1 MNRKSLVL
9 RLSAGFAATTL
20 VLVGL
25 GSGYLYFSL
34 KRILLR
40 EAEDELRRSAGMVI
54 RRLEE
59 PGGGFQDLG
68 QGCQLRIL
76 GRHGQLLLQSQGMPG
91 VAEPGAGEALTFV
104 EAGGTRFMV
113 LEQGVPAG
121 RVQVARDLAPE
132 ARRLRRFARALWATL
147 GLTSLVAAIVGLWL
161 SRRGL
166 GPLRELAEQAA
177 GIHPE
182 SLSTRLHLAQS
193 PAELWPLVEALNRSL
208 SGLETAFGRLSAL
221 NADLAHELRTPVHS
235 LRLDAER
242 MLAQSNLP
250 PDVDEGLSGMME
262 TLDHMGAMIGQ
273 MLFLARIEDP
283 GAVLTRAPL
292 AAGPLLQGAVEP
304 FELLAE
310 EAGVHLHVEAPAGL
324 VVTGDGTLLRRALH
338 NLIDNAI
345 RHAPAAT
352 TVSVQ
357 AREAPGATILW
368 VEDAGTGFP
377 EAQRSLI
384 GQRFLRSDPSRSQ
397 GTGGS
402 GLGLA
407 IVQSIMHLHGG
418 RLDILSGAHGGTQAH
433 LVLPRT

>member
-1 MNRKSLVL
+1 ML
-9 RLSAGFAATTL
+9 RLAAGFAAATL

-25 GSGYLYFSL
+25 GSGYLYLSL
-34 KRILLR
+34 KRILLK
-40 EAEDELRRSAGMVI
+40 EAEDELRWTAQVVS

-59 PGGGFQDLG
+59 PGGALQDLA
-68 QGCQLRIL
+68 QGCQVRLF
-76 GRHGQLLLQSQGMPG
+76 GRHGEVVLRTRGMP
-91 VAEPGAGEALTFV
+91 EALPSGALGVPAFV
-104 EAGGTRFMV
+104 EEAGTRFMV
-113 LEQGVPAG
+113 LELEVPAG
-121 RVQVARDLAPE
+121 RVQLARDLVPE
-132 ARRLRRFARALWATL
+132 ARRLRRFRRVLWGTL
-147 GLTSLVAAIVGLWL
+147 GLTSLVAAFVGLWL

-166 GPLRELAEQAA
+166 APLRDLAKQAEE
-177 GIHPE
+177 IHPE
-182 SLSTRLHLAQS
+182 SLSTRLHLDRS
-193 PAELWPLVEALNRSL
+193 PAELVPLVEALNRSL
-208 SGLETAFGRLSAL
+208 SGLEAAFGRLASL

-235 LRLDAER
+235 LQLDTER
-242 MLAQSNLP
+242 MLAQAHLP
-250 PDVDEGLSGMME
+250 PELEDGLSGMME

-283 GAVLTRAPL
+283 GAVLTRTPL
-292 AAGPLLQGAVEP
+292 AAGVLLRGAVEP

-310 EAGVHLHVEAPAGL
+310 EAGVRLHVEAPAGL
-324 VVTGDGTLLRRALH
+324 VVNGDGTLLRRALH

-357 AREAPGATILW
+357 AREAVDAIILW
-368 VEDAGTGFP
+368 VEDAGEGFP
-377 EAQRSLI
+377 EAQRVLI
-384 GQRFLRSDPSRSQ
+384 GQRFLRSDASRSQ

-418 RLDILSGAHGGTQAH
+418 RLDVLNGAHGGTQAH